1 MHGMGLTKTAIF
13 LEFQFIRRLPFIL
26 GGGIVLPFAGR
37 AG

>member
-1 MHGMGLTKTAIF
+1 MHGVGLAKPAIF
-13 LEFQFIRRLPFIL
+13 LELQLIRCLPFIL